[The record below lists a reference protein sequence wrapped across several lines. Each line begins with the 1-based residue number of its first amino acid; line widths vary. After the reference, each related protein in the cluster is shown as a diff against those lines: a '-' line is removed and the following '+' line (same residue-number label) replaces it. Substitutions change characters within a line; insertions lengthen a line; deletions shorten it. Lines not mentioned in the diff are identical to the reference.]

1 MIILK
6 KQNEVS
12 LELKD
17 RRNLALIPTMGN
29 LHDGHLELIK
39 QAKNFAET
47 IIVSIFVNP
56 VQFNSLDDLK
66 NYPRTLE
73 KDIDVLTKL
82 DIDILFTP
90 SKKEMYPIKPTL
102 SYSLPALSN
111 ELCGSSRPGH
121 FEGVII
127 IIEKLFDLFKPDHVF
142 FGKKDYQQLM
152 LIKQFISDSKY
163 NMTCHGIETVR
174 EKDLLALSS
183 RNNLLSSKDKM
194 MASTLYKILLEA
206 IDQIKQISE
215 IKQVEDTAVKKLTN
229 LGWVVDY
236 IEIRRQKDLLKPKMS
251 DTKLVILGA
260 AYYKSVRLIDNI
272 EFCTDG
278 GK

>member
-6 KQNEVS
+6 NQNEVS
-12 LELKD
+12 LVLKGKKKI
-17 RRNLALIPTMGN
+17 ALIPTMGN

-39 QAKNFAET
+39 QAKKFAET

-56 VQFNSLDDLK
+56 IQFNSSDDLK

-73 KDIDVLTKL
+73 KDINILKRL

-90 SKKEMYPIKPTL
+90 SEKEMYPKKPTL
-102 SYSLPALSN
+102 TFSLPSLAS
-111 ELCGSSRPGH
+111 ELCGSSRKGH

-127 IIEKLFDLFKPDHVF
+127 IIKKLFDLFKPDHVF

-152 LIKQFISDSKY
+152 LIKQFILESKY
-163 NMTCHGIETVR
+163 NMTCHAIETVR
-174 EKDLLALSS
+174 EKNLLALSS
-183 RNNLLSSKDKM
+183 RNNLLSSKDKL
-194 MASTLYKILLEA
+194 MASMLYKILLEA
-206 IDQIKQISE
+206 IGE
-215 IKQVEDTAVKKLTN
+215 IKEIKEIGKTEDNAINKLTD

-236 IEIRRQKDLLKPKMS
+236 IEIRRQKDLLKPKMG
-251 DTKLVILGA
+251 DKKLVILGA
-260 AYYKSVRLIDNI
+260 AYYRNVRLIDNI
-272 EFCTDG
+272 EFCTDD

>member
-6 KQNEVS
+6 NQNEVS
-12 LELKD
+12 LIIKGKKKI
-17 RRNLALIPTMGN
+17 ALIPTMGN

-39 QAKNFAET
+39 KAKKFAET

-56 VQFNSLDDLK
+56 TQFNSSDDLK

-73 KDIDVLTKL
+73 KDINILKNL

-90 SKKEMYPIKPTL
+90 SEKEMYPNKPTL
-102 SYSLPALSN
+102 SFSLPSLAS
-111 ELCGSSRPGH
+111 ELCGVSRPGH

-127 IIEKLFDLFKPDHVF
+127 IIKKLFDLFKPDHVF

-152 LIKQFISDSKY
+152 LIKQFILESKY
-163 NMTCHGIETVR
+163 NMTCHAIETVR
-174 EKDLLALSS
+174 EKNLLALSS
-183 RNNLLSSKDKM
+183 RNNLLSSKDKL
-194 MASTLYKILLEA
+194 MASMLYKILLEA
-206 IDQIKQISE
+206 IDE
-215 IKQVEDTAVKKLTN
+215 IKEIKEIGKTEDNAINKLTD

-251 DTKLVILGA
+251 DKKLVILGA
-260 AYYKSVRLIDNI
+260 AYYRDVRLIDNI
-272 EFCTDG
+272 EFCTDD

>member
-6 KQNEVS
+6 NQNEVS
-12 LELKD
+12 LIIKGKKKI
-17 RRNLALIPTMGN
+17 ALIPTMGN

-39 QAKNFAET
+39 KAKKFAET

-56 VQFNSLDDLK
+56 TQFNSSDDLK

-73 KDIDVLTKL
+73 KDINILKNL

-90 SKKEMYPIKPTL
+90 SEKEMYPNKPTL
-102 SYSLPALSN
+102 SFSLPSLAS
-111 ELCGSSRPGH
+111 ELCGVSRPGH

-127 IIEKLFDLFKPDHVF
+127 IIKKLFDLFKPDHVF

-152 LIKQFISDSKY
+152 LINQFISDNKY

-183 RNNLLSSKDKM
+183 RNNLLSSKDKV
-194 MASTLYKILLEA
+194 MASTLYKILQEA
-206 IDQIKQISE
+206 INKIKQISE
-215 IKQVEDTAVKKLTN
+215 IKQIENNAIKKLTD

-236 IEIRRQKDLLKPKMS
+236 IEIRRQKDLLKPTMS
-251 DTKLVILGA
+251 DKKLVILGA